1 MPTKIQWTHPP
12 GYKGETWNPVSGCTK
27 VSPGCAN
34 CYAESMLKRFP
45 NSPSYSPS
53 FLPGEALIKM
63 HPDRLDKPLHW
74 RDPRCVFVNSVSDL
88 FHEEVPF
95 DFVDKVFAIMC
106 LTPQHQY
113 IVLTKRPERMLAW
126 TQQSLGIGCLDHPT
140 AKPMYDR
147 YTMNPKA
154 HHTVVDAIDDD
165 FWPLKNVWIGTSIEN
180 QYWMKQRGDI
190 MKEIDWPN
198 KLVSFEPLVGP
209 IDPTGYE
216 KVFQWFIIGG
226 ESGPGARPMHPLW
239 GSQLWHNLIPHAP
252 GFWKQ
257 WGQWA
262 PVSDEIQAQVMYN
275 GLRNK
280 NGRRVHFDPKRTKG
294 AIDDRYMLRAKS
306 TQVYGG
312 EWTEGRDIHQWPE
325 SMKLQE
331 VKA

>member
-1 MPTKIQWTHPP
+1 MSSKIQWLWPP
-12 GYKGETWNPVSGCTK
+12 GRKGETWNCVSGCTK

-34 CYAESMLKRFP
+34 CYAESFLKRFP

-95 DFVDKVFAIMC
+95 DFVDRVFAIMAR
-106 LTPQHQY
+106 TPQHQY
-113 IVLTKRPERMLAW
+113 IVLTKRPDRMLEYFSLY
-126 TQQSLGIGCLDHPT
+126 QSLAARRDRITRIVHHQSGNVILDYLPS
-140 AKPMYDR
+140 
-147 YTMNPKA
+147 
-154 HHTVVDAIDDD
+154 IE
-165 FWPLKNVWIGTSIEN
+165 WPLKNVWIGTSIEN

-198 KLVSFEPLVGP
+198 KLVSFEPLLGP

-226 ESGPGARPMHPLW
+226 ESGPDARPMHPLW
-239 GSQLWHNLIPHAP
+239 GSRLWHELIPHAP

-257 WGQWA
+257 WGSYRPLESLEVAREYLKSKRQ
-262 PVSDEIQAQVMYN
+262 
-275 GLRNK
+275 
-280 NGRRVHFDPKRTKG
+280 RVRFNPKASTD
-294 AIDDRYMLRAKS
+294 AIDDRFMIRERS

-325 SMKLQE
+325 SMKLEE

>member
-1 MPTKIQWTHPP
+1 MASKIQWLWPP
-12 GYKGETWNPVSGCTK
+12 GRKGETWNCVSGCTK

-34 CYAESMLKRFP
+34 CYAESFLKRFP

-63 HPDRLDKPLHW
+63 HPDRLEKPLHW

-95 DFVDKVFAIMC
+95 DFVDRVFAIMAR
-106 LTPQHQY
+106 TPQHQY
-113 IVLTKRPERMLAW
+113 IVLTKRPDRMLEYFSLY
-126 TQQSLGIGCLDHPT
+126 QSLAARRDRITRIVHHQSGNVILDYLPS
-140 AKPMYDR
+140 
-147 YTMNPKA
+147 
-154 HHTVVDAIDDD
+154 IE
-165 FWPLKNVWIGTSIEN
+165 WPLKNVWIGTSIEN

-190 MKEIDWPN
+190 MKKIYWPN
-198 KLVSFEPLVGP
+198 KLVSFEPLLGP

-239 GSQLWHNLIPHAP
+239 GSQLWYHLIPHAP

-257 WGQWA
+257 WGQWRPCQIPLE
-262 PVSDEIQAQVMYN
+262 PVGLKSERIHYN
-275 GLRNK
+275 
-280 NGRRVHFDPKRTKG
+280 PKTTTN
-294 AIDDRYMLRAKS
+294 AIDDRYMTRTRS

-312 EWTEGRDIHQWPE
+312 EWTEGRNIHQWPE
-325 SMKLQE
+325 SMKLE
-331 VKA
+331 KVKA

>member
-1 MPTKIQWTHPP
+1 MASKIQWLWPP
-12 GYKGETWNPVSGCTK
+12 GHKGETWNPVSGCTK

-34 CYAESMLKRFP
+34 CYAESFLKRFP

-74 RDPRCVFVNSVSDL
+74 RDPRCIFVNSVSDL

-95 DFVDKVFAIMC
+95 GFVDEVFIRMW

-113 IVLTKRPERMLAW
+113 IILTKRPERM
-126 TQQSLGIGCLDHPT
+126 SE
-140 AKPMYDR
+140 Y
-147 YTMNPKA
+147 
-154 HHTVVDAIDDD
+154 IDDFSRKASLVGVAVRLHRD
-165 FWPLKNVWIGTSIEN
+165 RDLFSLYVKDDYYLWPWPLKNVWIGASIEN

-198 KLVSFEPLVGP
+198 KLVSFEPLLGP

-216 KVFQWFIIGG
+216 KVFQWFVIGG

-239 GSQLWHNLIPHAP
+239 ASQLWHHLIPHSP

-257 WGQWA
+257 WGQWI
-262 PVSDEIQAQVMYN
+262 PVPDERVKHSFS
-275 GLRNK
+275 LSRRT
-280 NGRRVHFDPKRTKG
+280 RRVHYNPKSTTD
-294 AIDDRYMLRAKS
+294 AIDDRFMLRIKS
-306 TQVYGG
+306 TQIYGG
-312 EWTEGRDIHQWPE
+312 EWMEDRDIHRWPE
-325 SMKLQE
+325 SMKLEE
-331 VKA
+331 VRT